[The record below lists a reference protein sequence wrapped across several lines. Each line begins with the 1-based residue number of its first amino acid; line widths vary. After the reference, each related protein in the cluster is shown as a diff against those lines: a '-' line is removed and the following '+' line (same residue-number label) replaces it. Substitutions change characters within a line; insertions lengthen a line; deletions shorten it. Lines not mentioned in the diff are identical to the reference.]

1 MEENNKQYEEIIEQT
16 HQPKDSCKKRALAVE
31 TLQTLMI
38 AKGLGPERARNCITF
53 WKNVHWAQDIE
64 STEYHLQIQS

>member
-1 MEENNKQYEEIIEQT
+1 MEENNQHYEEIIEQT

-31 TLQTLMI
+31 TLQRLLI
-38 AKGLGPERARNCITF
+38 AKGLCPEKVWNCATF